1 MKRAPLLIANW
12 KSRPDRAGEAII
24 LARETVLWRSVHAS
38 APVDIVLCPPDVFMN
53 DVSDTLGDVS
63 VSLGA
68 QDFTENISNSVKY
81 VIVGHSSKRQ
91 NGESDEVV
99 HQKLLSAL
107 NKEIIPILCVSTI
120 KQVKSAFVGLDAPDL
135 KRVVVAYEPEWAIS
149 TSPGGH
155 PDTPESANMVISH
168 IKEIIPITCLYG
180 GSVDA
185 SNASAFLSMPE
196 ISGLLIGAASVRPGV
211 FVKILDSAT

>member
-68 QDFTENISNSVKY
+68 QDFTENISDSVKY
-81 VIVGHSSKRQ
+81 VIIGHSSRRQ
-91 NGESDEVV
+91 NGESDEIV
-99 HQKLLSAL
+99 HQKLLSTL
-107 NKEIIPILCVSTI
+107 NKEITPILCVSTI
-120 KQVKSAFVGLDAPDL
+120 KQVKSALVGLDAPDL
-135 KRVVVAYEPEWAIS
+135 KRVVVAYESEWAIS
-149 TSPGGH
+149 TNLGGH
-155 PDTPESANMVISH
+155 ADTPESANMAISH

-185 SNASAFLSMPE
+185 SNASKFLSMPE

-211 FVKILDSAT
+211 FVKILDSAI